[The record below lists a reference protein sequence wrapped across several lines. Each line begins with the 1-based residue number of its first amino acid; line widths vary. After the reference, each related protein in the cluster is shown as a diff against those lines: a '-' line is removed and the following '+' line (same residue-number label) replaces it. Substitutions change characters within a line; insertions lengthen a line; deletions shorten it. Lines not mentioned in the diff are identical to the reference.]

1 MIIEKKAT
9 IALSEFE
16 KDELSAAK
24 RIIDELI
31 ENELLD
37 EFQIL
42 GFLTAVD
49 NEFKTFYNDKEEFN
63 IEYDIWGTS

>member
-16 KDELSAAK
+16 KDELSAAR

-42 GFLTAVD
+42 EFLTAVD
-49 NEFKTFYNDKEEFN
+49 DESKTFYNDKEEFN
-63 IEYDIWGTS
+63 IEYEI

>member
-16 KDELSAAK
+16 KDELSAAR

-37 EFQIL
+37 EYQIL

-63 IEYDIWGTS
+63 IEYEI

>member
-16 KDELSAAK
+16 KDELSAAR

-42 GFLTAVD
+42 EFLTAVD
-49 NEFKTFYNDKEEFN
+49 NESKTFYNDKEEFN
-63 IEYDIWGTS
+63 IEYEI